1 MKRLILALG
10 IGAAAMAISTPASA
24 QTGCRWYDVNCRLSR
39 GGGTIGST
47 VDTSWHI
54 VGHDANGNAIYE
66 RRRVDG
72 NGNVIIERAR
82 RDALGR
88 MVIIDRDINNRNVL
102 NQTRYGLNGERCK
115 YQENSRGYKLNC
127 KYDRNGNLITTTS
140 RPSERFGVAGA
151 DCKFQSNPSG
161 YKEQCKY
168 AKTNKVY
175 RNGVYRN
182 GVYRNGV
189 YQNGV
194 YRTNKVKGTKYKTA
208 TVNGI
213 YGTTVNGGKYKA
225 ANVNS
230 NKYHKANAAKYN
242 KANKGNKH

>member
-39 GGGTIGST
+39 GEGTGTIGT
-47 VDTSWHI
+47 VGRVDTSWHI

-66 RRRVDG
+66 RRRIDG
-72 NGNVIIERAR
+72 NGNLIIERAR

-88 MVIIDRDINNRNVL
+88 MVIIDRDIDNRNNRVL
-102 NQTRYGLNGERCK
+102 NNTRYGVNGERCR

-127 KYDRNGNLITTTS
+127 KYDRNGNLITTT
-140 RPSERFGVAGA
+140 RLPSDRFGVAGA
-151 DCKFQSNPSG
+151 DCKYQSNPSG

-175 RNGVYRN
+175 RS
-182 GVYRNGV
+182 GV

-194 YRTNKVKGTKYKTA
+194 YRTNKVKGTKYKT
-208 TVNGI
+208 VNGI
-213 YGTTVNGGKYKA
+213 YGTTVRGGKYKA
-225 ANVNS
+225 AKVNS
-230 NKYHKANAAKYN
+230 NKYHDTNGKAKGYN
-242 KANKGNKH
+242 KH

>member
-39 GGGTIGST
+39 GEGNGTIGT
-47 VDTSWHI
+47 AGRVDTSWHV

-72 NGNVIIERAR
+72 NGNVITERAR

-88 MVIIDRDINNRNVL
+88 MVIIDRDIDNRNNRVL
-102 NQTRYGLNGERCK
+102 NSTRYGVNGERCK
-115 YQENSRGYKLNC
+115 YQENQRGYKINC
-127 KYDRNGNLITTTS
+127 KYDRNGNLITTTG
-140 RPSERFGVAGA
+140 RPSERFGTAGA

-168 AKTNKVY
+168 TKNKS
-175 RNGVYRN
+175 NGVYRS
-182 GVYRNGV
+182 GVYRTD
-189 YQNGV
+189 NGV
-194 YRTNKVKGTKYKTA
+194 YRTNKVKGNKYKTA
-208 TVNGI
+208 NVNGI
-213 YGTTVNGGKYKA
+213 YGTTVNGGKYKVA
-225 ANVNS
+225 KLNS
-230 NKYHKANAAKYN
+230 AKYN
-242 KANKGNKH
+242 KGNGKAKGHNKH